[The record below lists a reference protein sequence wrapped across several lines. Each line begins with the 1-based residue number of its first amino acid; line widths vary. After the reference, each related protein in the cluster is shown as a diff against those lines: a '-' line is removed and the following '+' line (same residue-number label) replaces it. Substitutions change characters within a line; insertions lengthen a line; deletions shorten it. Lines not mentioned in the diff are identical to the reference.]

1 MTRMGKKKL
10 LSTESVLKLSEAV
23 LGNVAGRLG
32 GLTTLDRD
40 IQLQLLSFAEGK
52 GKYWYNK
59 FSPYHQLNQYVSDK
73 AVSYGVSKDLR
84 GLAMAY
90 ARAIAR
96 CYAKY
101 SDTVAEECARPFAD
115 RLTEVTGNADFA
127 TEVYDT
133 AASVGKSMRG
143 LYALAPP

>member
-1 MTRMGKKKL
+1 MTRMAKKKL

-52 GKYWYNK
+52 AKYWNNK
-59 FSPYHQLNQYVSDK
+59 FSPYHQLNQFVSNT
-73 AVSYGVSKDLR
+73 AASLGVSKDLR

-101 SDTVAEECARPFAD
+101 DDTYAEQCAQPYHD
-115 RLTEVTGNADFA
+115 RLNYVTGDEEFSAN
-127 TEVYDT
+127 VYD
-133 AASVGKSMRG
+133 AAVGVGRAMRG
-143 LYALAPP
+143 MYALAPP

>member
-1 MTRMGKKKL
+1 MTHMAKKKL
-10 LSTESVLKLSEAV
+10 LSTESVLKLTEAV

-59 FSPYHQLNQYVSDK
+59 FSPYHELNQYVSDK
-73 AVSYGVSKDLR
+73 AAGYGIPKDLR

-90 ARAIAR
+90 ARAIAK

-101 SDTVAEECARPFAD
+101 NAAIAEDCAMPFTN
-115 RLTEVTGNADFA
+115 RLNEIVGNADFT
-127 TEVYDT
+127 TEVHD
-133 AASVGKSMRG
+133 AAAGTGIVMRS

>member
-1 MTRMGKKKL
+1 MGKKKL

-59 FSPYHQLNQYVSDK
+59 FSPYHQLNEYVSDK
-73 AVSYGVSKDLR
+73 AVSYGVPKDLR

-101 SDTVAEECARPFAD
+101 GDTVAEECARSFAD
-115 RLTEVTGNADFA
+115 RLTEVVGNADFT

-133 AASVGKSMRG
+133 AAATGKAMRG
-143 LYALAPP
+143 MYALAPP

>member
-1 MTRMGKKKL
+1 LTRMAKKKL

-40 IQLQLLSFAEGK
+40 IQLQLLSFSEGK

-73 AVSYGVSKDLR
+73 AVSYGVLKDVR

-101 SDTVAEECARPFAD
+101 GDTDAEECARSFYD
-115 RLTEVTGNADFA
+115 RLNAVIGIADFV

-133 AASVGKSMRG
+133 AAAVGKSMRG
-143 LYALAPP
+143 MYALAPP